1 MSDICHSRR
10 VHDIFDYVGVTPSAM
25 KQERRIYRPTVRGTA
40 IYSNLITLD

>member
-1 MSDICHSRR
+1 MSDICHDRR
-10 VHDIFDYVGVTPSAM
+10 IHDILCVGVTPSAM